1 MDMLPLVKK
10 KKKKKEG
17 GDVRKRDFVVNA
29 FKVIHFVAK
38 SISFS
43 PALQVSLNATRTS
56 QYTQIVKLL

>member
-1 MDMLPLVKK
+1 MDMLPLV

-29 FKVIHFVAK
+29 FKVIHFVAD

-43 PALQVSLNATRTS
+43 AVLQVSLNVTRTS
-56 QYTQIVKLL
+56 RYTQIAKLL